1 MKHHVRTES
10 DGSETNAFA
19 GEEPETGQMLT
30 ALRKQGEMH

>member
-1 MKHHVRTES
+1 MDQKQMHLP
-10 DGSETNAFA
+10 